1 MFTTRLGK
9 EIILSICINTCGKE
23 IKSPASN
30 PNPEDQNILS
40 LAFTLL
46 SMCHQRQ
53 WDLIQSVHVDDFLE
67 HLKPRKCEIKEY
79 RER

>member
-1 MFTTRLGK
+1 MQRQWQMFTTRLGK

-46 SMCHQRQ
+46 SICVTS
-53 WDLIQSVHVDDFLE
+53 DVDDFLE